1 MPFTTGKSP
10 QKIPLRRIPAGK
22 PERSFDDKIYSNK
35 VGYMPMKIKKLL
47 FVTRFDELRFDA
59 LESLLDLRK
68 AALEHVVF
76 LNVIEREKVAMRRGT
91 GYGKTE
97 ELRLKEKANI
107 RFIDWAEN
115 LFEQGMEVG
124 VYIVVGSF
132 VQQVVSSCKKEN
144 ADMVVISPPKK
155 GKLEQLYSGS
165 DITEIVRRT
174 ETPLLVYKN
183 PLQKVDVPI
192 SPFIRPL
199 LAMDWSPA
207 GERAVDYLKGLSS
220 VVEEINVIHVVD
232 EKDLKG
238 STVTELQKVRK
249 ENRSKL
255 DRICDSLEVAGID
268 AKSHV
273 YVGDA
278 VHEVEQATQE
288 CHATMI
294 IIPTSGKSSW
304 KERFIGNTPR
314 ALAERSVFPVLI
326 IPDPS

>member
-1 MPFTTGKSP
+1 M
-10 QKIPLRRIPAGK
+10 
-22 PERSFDDKIYSNK
+22 E
-35 VGYMPMKIKKLL
+35 IKKLL
-47 FVTRFDELRFDA
+47 FATKFEGLRFDA
-59 LESLLDLRK
+59 LQALLELRK

-91 GYGKTE
+91 GYDKTE

-115 LFEQGMEVG
+115 LFEQGLEVG

-132 VQQVVSSCKKEN
+132 VKHAVSACEKEG
-144 ADMVVISPPKK
+144 ADMIVIGPPKK

-183 PLQKVDVPI
+183 PLQKCEQFPC
-192 SPFIRPL
+192 PFLRPL
-199 LAMDWSPA
+199 LVMEWSQG
-207 GERAVDYLKGLSS
+207 GERAVDYLRGLSR
-220 VVEEINVIHVVD
+220 VVEEVNVIHVAD
-232 EKDLKG
+232 EKDLQG

-249 ENRSKL
+249 GNRDKL
-255 DRICDSLEVAGID
+255 DHICDSLETAGID

-273 YVGDA
+273 YVGDT
-278 VHEVEQATQE
+278 VHEVENSARE

-304 KERFIGNTPR
+304 KERFIGSAPGV
-314 ALAERSVFPVLI
+314 LAEKSVLPVLI